1 MRSQTWDVVK
11 LILVLTLLAC
21 VLVLLRYV
29 LRRKN
34 ERGTTKKKRKTVI
47 KEGFFAGQ
55 SWIAFYNDGDEAW
68 FKFRANAGFESKYMD
83 YNDKYN
89 RAQVYGSTEATFRDK
104 ESYKS
109 GGKEVKLGPG
119 RGHNLDDSGLK
130 NKLSSILISG
140 QNGSHSHMYV
150 RMSGLKSGN
159 NEPGV
164 IEIME
169 AYRMDWDNKIDKC
182 EVHGPIGITL
192 FEHDNFRGWSFNI
205 LPGQGLVVLPDDR
218 RSKASSFKVFA
229 VAPPPPPPPPP
240 PPGAPPRIQSWMGWY
255 NEESEKWIKF
265 HIYPGMQI
273 PKFNFDNKY
282 NTVTLMGD
290 ASSVTVR
297 NKDHGDGDDNKEK
310 LLIGRGPH
318 YMRGHDLENN
328 LSSVMPTGQNGAM
341 SNRYVR
347 LSGLKSSEVRDYPD
361 QIDIMEAY
369 KLGDWDSDIDR
380 VTVVGNVEVQF
391 WDRQN
396 YGGEIIFRRQ
406 GGSDGLLDPSHKG
419 RASSFK
425 VVALEDVGK
434 SEESTTNYEGVDW
447 VEFHDEDR
455 GGGQRI
461 RLRTDGAMRVGH
473 IQLDNTYNQVIL
485 QGSAV
490 AVELCKKNRDNTG
503 NASECTV
510 VRTKGGPVTLWGGN
524 HELSS
529 VKILEPTNNSE
540 GAWVTLTGKKSSG
553 KKMQPDSI
561 DVIYADKLDWDDAIT
576 HVSIK
581 GKTTVKFWHDKF
593 ENDGDLNEDDKSA
606 EFTGSI
612 MKKVVPTGDKYKYK
626 SFKVITHTEG
636 QAEKPE
642 EADVNRN
649 EAINYVEIRD
659 TVHDRNQTLRMRFR
673 PTTIGHLAMDDAY
686 NRVKPRGTTTKF
698 RVCKKDLNE
707 INDDNQE
714 NECQIIDDSESAR
727 ANGVEV
733 FEGQRGMS
741 SVEILEPKDDPNA
754 FVTLTGKKSG
764 LRMQPVEID
773 VFHAD
778 KLHWDRKITN
788 LEIQGKMRLKLF
800 TGKASS
806 GDHILRV
813 DTQSDFAIPRDQYRE
828 HRSIQIDGMDQ
839 QAELLQDKEGVS
851 YAYVENPYVQFID
864 RDGETEERFRFT
876 PVSMDSLN
884 LDNTYNTIILKG
896 STQGV
901 AVSRVDWDEIHN
913 EGEWQTDNNVLQIRD
928 KNPAGVKMWE
938 GRYELSALR
947 VIDDGGDAS
956 TAYVTLTGR
965 HPSKTTAP
973 ESIDV
978 YFADKLNWDKKIDG
992 IELAGYSKLHFFNS
1006 EAGGGNNSIPAEY
1019 TQTQSTLSDE
1029 RRRKFRRMIVIETQ
1043 QKPLEPGQEG
1053 IDTDT
1058 NIVENNVEVLNN
1070 VLDITLVDK
1079 DNVETAR
1086 WMIRNQLYDMNL
1098 DNMYN
1103 TVTLSSNCARVLV
1116 CKKNLEDMLGDNACY
1131 DNTSGVRKIT
1141 ENDTDCCN
1149 VLFPMPKPTG
1159 IQRTFL
1165 LFNGEHELSYV
1176 KIFKKDEKKPA
1187 WVRLSGRHPDADNKI
1202 PAWFDVIHAD
1212 KMGWGNKYIAT
1223 IQTHNRSA
1231 YFYSRKNYDG
1241 DVFNAERQSGP
1252 ITVKPERKFNSV
1264 SMFPKFKIDADLIK
1278 PPSKFVKIVDDND
1291 RELLFE
1297 PTFAEGKNL
1306 MHFSTFHL
1314 KRKYK
1319 KLRLINGC
1327 TKARITYGITSD
1339 DNVTYRL
1346 GGMGASCMSIGDG
1359 WGNVMSAEECLVG
1372 MDNIGMYYQGKTPN
1386 PNSEAPVGC
1395 SVISSTEDD
1404 DSNDGMWYFNTVP
1417 SEENS
1422 SQYQRVCKMSES
1434 LEERVEI
1441 IFDESVVKDIAND
1454 FNGNII
1460 AIEVMNDGA
1469 DYYLYGSGGVE
1480 LFDPVDETVPQS
1492 IIIRRATDL
1501 AMSTTIR
1508 KIHTSTWNVSYGEE
1522 LIEIPKD
1529 REIHINKP
1537 ISWLVVFSQASSS
1550 FVQLKLNSGN
1560 KKAADDVLIFDPPN
1574 DIHNLDF
1581 TSGNATVYNKFTW
1594 HNGATE
1600 VSIIRGV
1607 DGRVEKHTRDPENKE
1622 EEVRA
1627 SGGIAKIEVTKDGAD
1642 GYLSGQGYVQLIR
1655 DSGAVDRP
1663 LHLNVR
1669 KATRFNWR
1677 NMCIEEETVD
1687 EEQVES
1693 DADPL
1698 IPPENDAEPLTT
1710 PEATTFTGTVLD
1722 AISSDLEIDNDS
1734 NKPKINVSG
1743 SRRNIVFYDSV
1754 YGESTRGKEGI
1765 TRLEY
1770 PDISFDTEVVCD
1782 KMASMYTDKQQPLK
1796 TAFLKKDHGN
1806 PANREYINFVVDKD
1820 IPHLGLNKLY
1830 TQFRF
1835 KGGARKVQIC
1845 DDRWEKVKFDCYT
1858 KFGPAQCDKCD
1869 TYTWDPK
1876 DQEKIYNIDRD
1887 LVSMRVYD
1895 DGYQG
1900 YDEHMGYLEVM
1911 GKKADNPGQ
1920 PESVLI
1926 RNADR
1931 MDWNDDPDWV
1941 FTPNAPLTFYQHQNK
1956 GGDSY
1961 HHGVSDNIQR
1971 RLDDN
1976 YSSMYT
1982 HVTQACEKTNQEC
1995 MACNDEN
2002 DAMCKGEY
2010 SSAEWRERYFRD
2022 DSTNHN
2028 GGFDG
2033 KCVDN
2038 QCVACNSDDD
2048 CLYGYQCCLPGSC
2061 DKWSNKIY
2069 GACHRPH

>member
-34 ERGTTKKKRKTVI
+34 ERGTTKRRKTVI

-55 SWIAFYNDGDEAW
+55 SWVAFYNDGDKAW

-89 RAQVYGSTEATFRDK
+89 HAQVHGSNQAKFRDK
-104 ESYKS
+104 ERHKS
-109 GGKEVKLGPG
+109 GGKEVRLG
-119 RGHNLDDSGLK
+119 RGVRHNLEDSKLN
-130 NKLSSILISG
+130 NKVSSIQITG
-140 QNGSHSHMYV
+140 QDGFQSNMYV
-150 RMSGLKSGN
+150 TMSGLKVGN
-159 NEPGV
+159 KEPGV
-164 IEIME
+164 IEIMD
-169 AYRMDWDNKIDKC
+169 AYMMSWDDKVDKC
-182 EVHGPIGITL
+182 EVHGHIGITL
-192 FEHDNFRGWSFNI
+192 FEHDNFGGWSFNVI
-205 LPGQGLVVLPDDR
+205 PGEGLVTLPGDR
-218 RSKASSFKVFA
+218 RSRAGSFRVFA
-229 VAPPPPPPPPP
+229 VAPPPPPAPPPP
-240 PPGAPPRIQSWMGWY
+240 QGAPPHIQSWMGWR
-255 NEESEKWIKF
+255 NEKSGHWIKF
-265 HIYPGMQI
+265 HVHPGMQV
-273 PKFNFDNKY
+273 PKFDFDNKY

-290 ASSVTVR
+290 TQSAVVR

-318 YMRGHDLENN
+318 YMRDHSLENN
-328 LSSVMPTGQNGAM
+328 LSSVMLTDQNGEM
-341 SNRYVR
+341 PNRFVR
-347 LSGLKSSEVRDYPD
+347 LSGLKSSEMGDYPN

-369 KLGDWDSDIDR
+369 KLGDWDSEIDEI
-380 VTVVGNVEVQF
+380 VVVGNVEVQF
-391 WDRQN
+391 WDKQN
-396 YGGEIIFRRQ
+396 YGGEIIFRRS
-406 GGSDGLLDPSHKG
+406 GGSVGMLDPTHKA

-425 VVALEDVGK
+425 VVALQDAGK
-434 SEESTTNYEGVDW
+434 SEESTANYEGVDW

-461 RLRTDGAMRVGH
+461 RLRTDGARSIGH
-473 IQLDNTYNQVIL
+473 IQLNDTYNQVIL
-485 QGSAV
+485 KGSTV
-490 AVELCKKNRDNTG
+490 AVELCKKDRDDTG

-510 VRTKGGPVTLWGGN
+510 VRTRGEPVTLWGGN

-529 VKILEPTNNSE
+529 VKILEPTNDP

-553 KKMQPDSI
+553 KSMQPNSI
-561 DVIYADKLDWDDAIT
+561 DVIYADKLDWDDAIS

-581 GKTTVKFWHDKF
+581 GNTTVKFWRDK
-593 ENDGDLNEDDKSA
+593 
-606 EFTGSI
+606 EFKGNNSTEFAGSV
-612 MKKVVPTGDKYKYK
+612 MKKVVPTGDNYKYK
-626 SFKVITHTEG
+626 SFKVISHQEG
-636 QAEKPE
+636 RAVKPE

-659 TVHDRNQTLRMRFR
+659 MEHDRNNTLRMRFR

-698 RVCKKDLNE
+698 MVCKKDLNE
-707 INDDNQE
+707 INDE
-714 NECQIIDDSESAR
+714 NRESECQIIESSDLIR

-733 FEGQRGMS
+733 FEGKRGMS

-778 KLHWDRKITN
+778 KLNWDRNITN
-788 LEIQGKMRLKLF
+788 VQIQGKMRLKLY
-800 TGKASS
+800 TERESI
-806 GDHILRV
+806 GDHTLLV
-813 DTQSDFAIPRDQYRE
+813 DSTSDFAIPRNQYRK

-839 QAELLQDKEGVS
+839 QAELLQEKDGVS

-864 RDGETEERFRFT
+864 RDGDTEERFRFT

-896 STQGV
+896 SAQGV

-913 EGEWQTDNNVLQIRD
+913 EGEWETDNNVLQIRE

-938 GRYELSALR
+938 GRYELSALKI
-947 VIDDGGDAS
+947 IDDGGDAS

-965 HPSKTTAP
+965 HPNKTTAP

-978 YFADKLNWDKKIDG
+978 YFADKLNWDRKIEG
-992 IELAGYSKLHFFNS
+992 LELVGYSKLHFFNS
-1006 EAGGGNNSIPAEY
+1006 EAGGGTSSIPAEY

-1029 RRRKFRRMIVIETQ
+1029 RTRKFRRMIVIETQ

-1053 IDTDT
+1053 VDTDT
-1058 NIVENNVEVLNN
+1058 HIVESNVEILNN
-1070 VLDITLVDK
+1070 VLDITIVDR
-1079 DNVETAR
+1079 DNVNKAGQSLSQTAR

-1116 CKKNLEDMLGDNACY
+1116 CRRNLEDMLGDDACY
-1131 DNTSGVRKIT
+1131 DNMSGVRKIA
-1141 ENDTDCCN
+1141 ENDTECCN

-1176 KIFKKDEKKPA
+1176 KILKKNDENQPA
-1187 WVRLSGRHPDADNKI
+1187 WVRLSGRHRDADDKI
-1202 PAWFDVIHAD
+1202 PAWLDVIHAD
-1212 KMGWGNKYIAT
+1212 KMGWGNKHIKT
-1223 IQTHNRSA
+1223 IHTHNRSA
-1231 YFYSRKNYDG
+1231 FFYSSKNYDG
-1241 DVFNAERQSGP
+1241 DVFNAKRQSGP
-1252 ITVKPERKFNSV
+1252 ITVNPPRKFNSV
-1264 SMFPKFKIDADLIK
+1264 SMFPKLKIDADLIK
-1278 PPSKFVKIVDDND
+1278 PPSEFVRIVDEEN
-1291 RELLFE
+1291 RELVFE
-1297 PTFAEGKNL
+1297 PTFAEGKKV

-1327 TKARITYGITSD
+1327 TKARITYGRTTD
-1339 DNVTYRL
+1339 DNVTYKL
-1346 GGMGASCMSIGDG
+1346 GDTGASCLSIGDG

-1372 MDNIGMYYQGKTPN
+1372 MENIGVYYQGETPN

-1404 DSNDGMWYFNTVP
+1404 DSNEGTWYLNTES

-1434 LEERVEI
+1434 VEEKVEV
-1441 IFDESVVKDIAND
+1441 IFNESVVKDIVND
-1454 FNGNII
+1454 FDGNII

-1501 AMSTTIR
+1501 AMSTTIM
-1508 KIHTSTWNVSYGEE
+1508 KIHTSTWNVIYGEKM
-1522 LIEIPKD
+1522 IEIPKD
-1529 REIHINKP
+1529 RETYINKP
-1537 ISWLVVFSQASSS
+1537 IDSLVVLNQASST
-1550 FVQLKLNSGN
+1550 FVQLKLNSG
-1560 KKAADDVLIFDPPN
+1560 KKGSDEDVMIFDPPS

-1600 VSIIRGV
+1600 VSIVRGV
-1607 DGRVEKHTRDPENKE
+1607 DNRVEKHTRDPENKE
-1622 EEVRA
+1622 KEVIAR
-1627 SGGIAKIEVTKDGAD
+1627 GGIVKIEVTKDGAD

-1677 NMCIEEETVD
+1677 NVCVEETVD

-1693 DADPL
+1693 DADL
-1698 IPPENDAEPLTT
+1698 LTT
-1710 PEATTFTGTVLD
+1710 PEATPFTGTD
-1722 AISSDLEIDNDS
+1722 AISSDLEIDNDEK
-1734 NKPKINVSG
+1734 KPKVSVSG
-1743 SRRNIVFYDSV
+1743 SRRTIVFYDSV
-1754 YGESTRGKEGI
+1754 YGESTRGNKGV

-1782 KMASMYTDKQQPLK
+1782 KMASMYTNKQQKLK

-1806 PANREYINFVVDKD
+1806 PANREYINFVVDQD
-1820 IPHLGLNKLY
+1820 IPHLGFDKIY
-1830 TQFRF
+1830 TQFKF
-1835 KGGARKVQIC
+1835 KGGARKVQMC
-1845 DDRWEKVKFDCYT
+1845 DDIWEKVKFDCYT

-1869 TYTWDPK
+1869 TYTWNPNDP
-1876 DQEKIYNIDRD
+1876 EKIYNIDRD

-1900 YDEHMGYLEVM
+1900 YDEHMGYIEVL
-1911 GKKADNPGQ
+1911 GKRADNPMQ

-1961 HHGVSDNIQR
+1961 HHVASDHIQR
-1971 RLDDN
+1971 RLNDS

-2022 DSTNHN
+2022 DSTNRN

-2033 KCVDN
+2033 KCLDN
-2038 QCVACNSDDD
+2038 QCAACKSDDD
-2048 CLYGYQCCLPGSC
+2048 CSYGYQCCLPGSC

-2069 GACHRPH
+2069 GACHKPN